1 MNLYEIT
8 AEQKALINKIE
19 LLEGEITEEI
29 ENALIINKNQLQSK
43 SIAYLAVIKNKEN
56 FNSLVDEEIKRLQA
70 IKKTNT
76 NLVNRLKDNLLN
88 AINLFGDF
96 QVGTNKFGIR
106 KSSTLE
112 VEDTNS
118 LPEKYKVI
126 KVSETADKMALKSAL
141 KNGEEIKGVYLQEHK
156 NLKIN

>member
-8 AEQKALINKIE
+8 AEQKTLINQIE

-29 ENALIINKNQLQSK
+29 ENALIINENQLQSK
-43 SIAYLAVIKNKEN
+43 SIAYLSVIKNKES

-70 IKKTNT
+70 IKKANT
-76 NLVNRLKDNLLN
+76 NLVNRLKDNLLL
-88 AINLFGDF
+88 AVNLFGNF

-112 VEDTNS
+112 VEDVNS

>member
-29 ENALIINKNQLQSK
+29 ENALIINENQLQIK

>member
-29 ENALIINKNQLQSK
+29 ENALIINENQLQSK
-43 SIAYLAVIKNKEN
+43 SIAYLSVIKNKEN

-118 LPEKYKVI
+118 LPEKNKVI

>member
-29 ENALIINKNQLQSK
+29 ENALIINENQLQSK
-43 SIAYLAVIKNKEN
+43 SVAYLAVIKNKEN

>member
-29 ENALIINKNQLQSK
+29 ENALIINENQLQSK
-43 SIAYLAVIKNKEN
+43 SIAYLSVIKNKEN

>member
-29 ENALIINKNQLQSK
+29 ENALIINENQLQSK
-43 SIAYLAVIKNKEN
+43 SIAYLSVIKNKEN

-88 AINLFGDF
+88 AVNLFGDF

>member
-8 AEQKALINKIE
+8 SEQKALINKIE

-29 ENALIINKNQLQSK
+29 ENALIINENQLQSK
-43 SIAYLAVIKNKEN
+43 SIAYLSVIKNKEN

>member
-29 ENALIINKNQLQSK
+29 ENALIINENQLQSK